1 MGVRDVLIED
11 SSRIETREVETDM
24 SSIVEAS
31 TDPSLLE
38 AGDCL
43 GQFDEG
49 RVEFCTPQL
58 AKEEK
63 DEWPL

>member
-11 SSRIETREVETDM
+11 SSRVEAREVETDM

-43 GQFDEG
+43 GQFDKG
-49 RVEFCTPQL
+49 RVELCTPQL